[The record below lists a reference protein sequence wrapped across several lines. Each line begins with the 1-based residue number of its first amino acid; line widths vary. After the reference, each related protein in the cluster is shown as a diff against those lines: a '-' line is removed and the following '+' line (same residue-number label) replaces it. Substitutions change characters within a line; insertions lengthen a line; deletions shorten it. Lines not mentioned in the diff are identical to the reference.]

1 MCSTVARIRQRI
13 RQRRRRGRERIE
25 LIGHVRSSS
34 RHTTGPPQNI
44 GPAGG
49 VRLTISLFVI
59 KRFDIFRFPYSLT

>member
-49 VRLTISLFVI
+49 GSFND
-59 KRFDIFRFPYSLT
+59 FAFRYKTF